1 MFTSAKALTQVVLLS
16 LFMVCTTLAGQDDGK
31 PIKGRADDGKRQQGR
46 QNAGERVKGDKREGR
61 VSSGKAS
68 GGHDRTTN
76 ADGSKGSGSTTENS
90 SEKTAKTSEK
100 AANASEKAS
109 ERTDQRQ
116 ENQTKRIDH
125 GIKKGYLTDDEV
137 KQLSKQQQDLAALE
151 SSYKS
156 DGLVTRDE
164 AKTLRQSLDTA
175 SRCIWAQKH
184 DTEGNQMA
192 TYRLGK
198 NVFAK
203 DSITAALQD
212 PNLSKSQAKAFTS
225 DFRKLT
231 NLKQQ
236 LATGEMTDEQRSKA
250 QTQYNELLNTYFVVK
265 NP

>member
-31 PIKGRADDGKRQQGR
+31 PIKGRSDDGKRQQGR

-76 ADGSKGSGSTTENS
+76 AEGSSNDGSTTS
-90 SEKTAKTSEK
+90 KGSEK

-137 KQLSKQQQDLAALE
+137 KQLTKQQQDLAAIE

-156 DGLVTRDE
+156 DGVVTRDE

-184 DTEGNQMA
+184 DTEGNQMP

-212 PNLSKSQAKAFTS
+212 PNLSKSQAKAFAS

-236 LATGEMTDEQRSKA
+236 LATGDLTDEQRSKA
-250 QTQYNELLNTYFVVK
+250 QAQYNELLNTYFVVK